1 MYLELKGLTKNG
13 NAAIYTGAAAQ
24 VRISV
29 KAFPGGVPCDHIGI
43 SDGCLAE
50 AKAPLTK
57 EERKAA
63 NAAKP
68 KPTLTERVQKEEA
81 RLARMKAK
89 LNQ

>member
-29 KAFPGGVPCDHIGI
+29 KAFPGGVPCDLIGI

-50 AKAPLTK
+50 AKVPMTK

-63 NAAKP
+63 NANKP
-68 KPTLTERVQKEEA
+68 KPTIAEKIAKEEA

-89 LNQ
+89 AGL